1 MTSVISSNVQ
11 ISLLQCFSINQKAF
25 LNFFSNIHVY
35 VLHVLI
41 SLNCYHEHYIGYSS
55 HRHRRT
61 EQEEDEELLSEC
73 KKSNAAASF
82 RFEESPSCKQ
92 SVTFINFW

>member
-1 MTSVISSNVQ
+1 MTSISSNVQ
-11 ISLLQCFSINQKAF
+11 ILLLQCFSTNQKAF
-25 LNFFSNIHVY
+25 LNFLATFMCMFTCPYIFGLLS
-35 VLHVLI
+35 
-41 SLNCYHEHYIGYSS
+41 CYIGHSS

>member
-1 MTSVISSNVQ
+1 MFFNKSK
-11 ISLLQCFSINQKAF
+11 SILEFFLATFMCMFTYLIF
-25 LNFFSNIHVY
+25 LNWY
-35 VLHVLI
+35 L
-41 SLNCYHEHYIGYSS
+41 EQYIGHSS

>member
-1 MTSVISSNVQ
+1 MTSISSDVQ
-11 ISLLQCFSINQKAF
+11 ISLLQCFSTNQKAF
-25 LNFFSNIHVY
+25 LNYSCVC
-35 VLHVLI
+35 LHVLI
-41 SLNCYHEHYIGYSS
+41 FLNCYLEQYIGHSS

-92 SVTFINFW
+92 SVTFIDFW